1 MTAVLV
7 VGMLRQRGAR
17 RDGHVKVLIDE
28 LPEPA
33 QSGGMDDASRLV
45 EPPAPTPEQLAEWQ
59 LVADR
64 VDHGDDGDLIEWEK
78 IAVELDLA

>member
-1 MTAVLV
+1 MAATWSYPLT
-7 VGMLRQRGAR
+7 GRLGLRR
-17 RDGHVKVLIDE
+17 L
-28 LPEPA
+28 
-33 QSGGMDDASRLV
+33 GGMDDVSRLV
-45 EPPAPTPEQLAEWQ
+45 APPAPTPEQLAEWQ